1 MTCTYNP
8 MSKDREIKKKTTMSD
23 EDNGEINT
31 ICGHDSSSLF
41 LHSYHKLLSCVYTEA
56 KYE

>member
-1 MTCTYNP
+1 

-23 EDNGEINT
+23 EDNEEINT
-31 ICGHDSSSLF
+31 ICGHDSSTLF
-41 LHSYHKLLSCVYTEA
+41 IHSYHKLLSCVYTEA

>member
-1 MTCTYNP
+1 MTRTYNL

-23 EDNGEINT
+23 EDNEEINT
-31 ICGHDSSSLF
+31 ICGHDSSTLF
-41 LHSYHKLLSCVYTEA
+41 IHSYHKLLSCVYTEA